1 MSSPITCRAV
11 FSLSLLAPAAT
22 CWGLPAHYHLTDLG
36 PASEALHVNASG
48 VASGIDARN
57 GANSPAIWIDGAVTD
72 LATINGWG
80 AAEGINA
87 SDVAAGNVVNAA
99 GFTTAATWASD
110 GTLTDL
116 GAVIGAASSDAPAIN
131 DLGDCL
137 VNARLPDG
145 TSHAYIAPGCTG
157 AGLVDYAG
165 RHVHGVSGVAINSK
179 GQVAGTAGFG
189 HKMTHAFLYTKGKL
203 KDLGVLAG
211 FETSEGRALN
221 AKGHVVGRSQ
231 TAGGKYHKSMGQFWN
246 GQTLSAIGTLGGQQ
260 SIANGINAG
269 DIVVGISQNPETFW
283 RPFVRDMGTAGSR
296 MIDLNTILDG
306 SGAGWTLI
314 RPLGIND
321 AGQIVVTAVVAGDNV
336 LRSAILTPA
345 D

>member
-72 LATINGWG
+72 LPSINGQG
-80 AAEGINA
+80 SAEGINA
-87 SDVAAGNVVNAA
+87 ANVASGYVQNASGRA
-99 GFTTAATWASD
+99 TAATWASD

-116 GAVIGAASSDAPAIN
+116 GAVIGAFSSDAPAIN
-131 DLGDCL
+131 DQGDCL
-137 VNARLPDG
+137 INAQFAKW
-145 TSHAYIAPGCTG
+145 HAYVAPGCTG
-157 AGLVDYAG
+157 ANLVEYAG
-165 RHVHGVSGVAINSK
+165 RHAHGVTGVAINSK
-179 GQVAGTAGFG
+179 GQIAGTASFG
-189 HKMTHAFLYTKGKL
+189 HKMTHAFLYAKGKL

-231 TAGGKYHKSMGQFWN
+231 TAGGKYHKSMGQFWD
-246 GQTLSAIGTLGGQQ
+246 GKTLSAIGTLGGLQ
-260 SIANGINAG
+260 SIPNGIDAG
-269 DIVVGISQNPETFW
+269 DVVVGISQDQETFW
-283 RPFVRDMGTAGSR
+283 RPFILDLGTAGSR
-296 MIDLNTILDG
+296 MIDLNTMLDE
-306 SGAGWTLI
+306 SGTGWTLI
-314 RPLGIND
+314 EPLGIND

-336 LRSAILTPA
+336 VRSAILTPA